1 MATTTIS
8 DLWHLFFQLQYEID
22 DGKYAPISEAQDA
35 IVDGEV
41 IDFIEKYADVD
52 LSLYSDSELDALDD
66 TIQSWGNYDKKRTG
80 AYNNGLA
87 MVQSN
92 LIMVVQ
98 GGVCADPDTGTTVD
112 VADLEIH

>member
-22 DGKYAPISEAQDA
+22 DGKDAPINEAQEA
-35 IVDGEV
+35 IADGQV
-41 IDFIEKYADVD
+41 VKFVQKYADVD
-52 LSLYSDSELDALDD
+52 LSLYSQAELDALDD
-66 TIQSWGNYDKKRTG
+66 TIQSWGNYDKERTG

-92 LIMVVQ
+92 LLMVVNA
-98 GGVCADPDTGTTVD
+98 GVCTDPDTGQTVD
-112 VADLEIH
+112 VNSLEIH